1 MSSNRDPE
9 SDHFGKASDHCLDT
23 CGRRAD
29 LGWLAGRAIRRSA
42 SRHTCNCGEAER
54 LRTAKS
60 LGQHD
65 HPIFCAEGA
74 LHALCRFRPA
84 VEVVRGWVS
93 VWSASV
99 RLSWVPPAGYS
110 RGRKEEVA
118 LYRGVPP
125 LKRVGRGLLH
135 FATKKNFSERDTFNV
150 DVPQE
155 SLPPTTLARLPGP
168 PGHA

>member
-1 MSSNRDPE
+1 MGVWREDVNDVTPGKDKCSSKSTTYSSGWMRPSRMTAKMSSNRDPE

-93 VWSASV
+93 VW
-99 RLSWVPPAGYS
+99 
-110 RGRKEEVA
+110 
-118 LYRGVPP
+118 
-125 LKRVGRGLLH
+125 
-135 FATKKNFSERDTFNV
+135 
-150 DVPQE
+150 
-155 SLPPTTLARLPGP
+155 
-168 PGHA
+168 